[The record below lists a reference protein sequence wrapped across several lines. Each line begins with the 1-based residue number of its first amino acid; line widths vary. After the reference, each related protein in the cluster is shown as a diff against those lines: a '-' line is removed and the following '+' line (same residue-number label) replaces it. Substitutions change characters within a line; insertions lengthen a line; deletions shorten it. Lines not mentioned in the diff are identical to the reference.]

1 MLEKKTLGLKNL
13 NEKILSCAQK
23 LEIWAPFPPPYL
35 EGWIKTGEPS
45 KERGGG
51 WGAVISSGSLL
62 SFVSKG
68 GPLKNWRQQAQ
79 YDLYKRPV
87 TLVKLKTKDKNQ
99 ISLVAESKIDF
110 VMQQLF
116 CWLYYLWFSAIS
128 GFLTCS
134 WTTIG
139 ALWSSERLWIA
150 IGNSPLGNVVTYW
163 LDPAIW
169 ACQGRSLGRWEQALK
184 KAFSCTTKL
193 FFICVFSA

>member
-1 MLEKKTLGLKNL
+1 MCSKIGNLSPVPTALSGRLNHDWRALKG
-13 NEKILSCAQK
+13 K
-23 LEIWAPFPPPYL
+23 
-35 EGWIKTGEPS
+35 G
-45 KERGGG
+45 GGG

>member
-1 MLEKKTLGLKNL
+1 MLKNWKF
-13 NEKILSCAQK
+13 EPRSHRPIWKAESR
-23 LEIWAPFPPPYL
+23 LESPKRK
-35 EGWIKTGEPS
+35 GGG
-45 KERGGG
+45 GGG

-99 ISLVAESKIDF
+99 ISLVAESRIDF

-139 ALWSSERLWIA
+139 AL
-150 IGNSPLGNVVTYW
+150 
-163 LDPAIW
+163 
-169 ACQGRSLGRWEQALK
+169 
-184 KAFSCTTKL
+184 
-193 FFICVFSA
+193 

>member
-99 ISLVAESKIDF
+99 ISLVAESRIDF

-128 GFLTCS
+128 GFLSCS
-134 WTTIG
+134 WSTLK
-139 ALWSSERLWIA
+139 LWKTMDCNWKLPSWQRSYLLVRSSH
-150 IGNSPLGNVVTYW
+150 LGLPGKVIRAVGTG
-163 LDPAIW
+163 P
-169 ACQGRSLGRWEQALK
+169 K
-184 KAFSCTTKL
+184 KGIFL
-193 FFICVFSA
+193 HN

>member
-79 YDLYKRPV
+79 YNLYKRPV

-99 ISLVAESKIDF
+99 ISLMAENSLSKPSLESISRIKF
-110 VMQQLF
+110 EMQELF
-116 CWLYYLWFSAIS
+116 FWLYYLWFFDM
-128 GFLTCS
+128 FLDYY
-134 WTTIG
+134 
-139 ALWSSERLWIA
+139 WS
-150 IGNSPLGNVVTYW
+150 T
-163 LDPAIW
+163 
-169 ACQGRSLGRWEQALK
+169 LK
-184 KAFSCTTKL
+184 HWKTRNCN
-193 FFICVFSA
+193 

>member
-1 MLEKKTLGLKNL
+1 MLKNWKF
-13 NEKILSCAQK
+13 EPRSHRPIWKAESR
-23 LEIWAPFPPPYL
+23 LESPQRK
-35 EGWIKTGEPS
+35 G
-45 KERGGG
+45 GGG

-68 GPLKNWRQQAQ
+68 GPLKNWKQQAQ

-139 ALWSSERLWIA
+139 AL
-150 IGNSPLGNVVTYW
+150 
-163 LDPAIW
+163 
-169 ACQGRSLGRWEQALK
+169 
-184 KAFSCTTKL
+184 
-193 FFICVFSA
+193 